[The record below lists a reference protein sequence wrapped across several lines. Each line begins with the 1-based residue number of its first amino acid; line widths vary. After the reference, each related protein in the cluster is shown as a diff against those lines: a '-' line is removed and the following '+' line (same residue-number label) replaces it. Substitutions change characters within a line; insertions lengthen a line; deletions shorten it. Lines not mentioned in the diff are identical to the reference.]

1 MSQFSRRDFLAR
13 SAAGALALGTP
24 GLLAYGAESRPAAMT
39 IAKWSGPKELSPA
52 DLKAA
57 AEKLTERAIEGLGG
71 LKRFVTRG
79 SVVWI
84 KPNIGWDRTPEQAAT
99 TNPDIVAEVV
109 LMCLEAG
116 ASKVKVFDRTCNDAR
131 RCYTQ
136 SRIAPALAAI
146 KDPRVEVSYI
156 DDRKFRLIE
165 IPGGRLLT
173 KWHVY
178 EEVLG
183 ADKFINLPIAKH
195 HSAAVLTIGMK
206 NVMGVIGSNRA
217 VLHKSIHE
225 ALPDLN
231 RAVKSH
237 LTVVDATR
245 VLIANGPQ
253 GGRLEDVRVLD
264 TVIAGRDIVS
274 VDSVACTL
282 FNKTPRE
289 VRYVQLAQDA
299 GLGVAD
305 IERIKV
311 KRILA

>member
-1 MSQFSRRDFLAR
+1 MNRRDFLKTA
-13 SAAGALALGTP
+13 AALGAGAMAAPGLAGKSWAASDGPLVVMAKGPSPAKLARASVLALG
-24 GLLAYGAESRPAAMT
+24 GMAS
-39 IAKWSGPKELSPA
+39 
-52 DLKAA
+52 
-57 AEKLTERAIEGLGG
+57 
-71 LKRFVTRG
+71 FVKKGDT
-79 SVVWI
+79 VVV

-99 TNPDIVAEVV
+99 TNPEIVAEVV

-237 LTVVDATR
+237 LTIVDATR

-253 GGRLEDVRVLD
+253 GGRLEDVRRFD
-264 TVIAGRDIVS
+264 TVVAGTDIVS
-274 VDSVACTL
+274 VDTVACSL
-282 FNKTPRE
+282 FGKGPGE
-289 VRYVQLAQDA
+289 VRYLRIAHDS

-305 IERIKV
+305 MERIKV
-311 KRILA
+311 KKINL

>member
-1 MSQFSRRDFLAR
+1 MDRRDFLKTA
-13 SAAGALALGTP
+13 AAFGAGAVVGAGALGDAWAAPDGPLVVMAKGPSPGKLARAAVLALG
-24 GLLAYGAESRPAAMT
+24 GMS
-39 IAKWSGPKELSPA
+39 S
-52 DLKAA
+52 
-57 AEKLTERAIEGLGG
+57 
-71 LKRFVTRG
+71 FVKKG
-79 SVVWI
+79 DVVVV
-84 KPNIGWDRTPEQAAT
+84 KPNIGWDRIPEQAAT
-99 TNPDIVAEVV
+99 TNPELVSEVV

-136 SRIAPALAAI
+136 SGIAPALSAI
-146 KDPRVEVSYI
+146 RDPRVEVSYI
-156 DDRKFRLIE
+156 DDRKFKVVD

-173 KWHVY
+173 KWQVY
-178 EEVLG
+178 EDVLA

-206 NVMGVIGSNRA
+206 NVMGVIGNNRA

-245 VLIANGPQ
+245 VLVANGPQ
-253 GGRLEDVRVLD
+253 GGRIEDVRRFD
-264 TVIAGRDIVS
+264 TVVAGRDIVA
-274 VDSVACTL
+274 VDTAACTL
-282 FNKTPRE
+282 FGKGPGE
-289 VRYVQLAQDA
+289 VRYLKIAHDS

-305 IERIKV
+305 IERIKI
-311 KRILA
+311 KRISL

>member
-1 MSQFSRRDFLAR
+1 MDRRDFLKTA
-13 SAAGALALGTP
+13 AAFGAGAMVGAGPVGGSWAAPDGPLVVMAKGT
-24 GLLAYGAESRPAAMT
+24 
-39 IAKWSGPKELSPA
+39 SPA
-52 DLKAA
+52 ELARAA
-57 AEKLTERAIEGLGG
+57 VLAQGG
-71 LKRFVTRG
+71 MSSFVKKG
-79 SVVWI
+79 DVVVV

-99 TNPDIVAEVV
+99 TNPELVSEVV

-136 SRIAPALAAI
+136 SGIAPALSGI

-156 DDRKFRLIE
+156 DDRKFKIID
-165 IPGGRLLT
+165 IPSGRLLT
-173 KWHVY
+173 KWQVY
-178 EEVLG
+178 EDVLN

-206 NVMGVIGSNRA
+206 NVMGVIGNNRA

-237 LTVVDATR
+237 LTIVDATR
-245 VLIANGPQ
+245 VLVANGPQ
-253 GGRLEDVRVLD
+253 GGRLEDVRRFD
-264 TVIAGRDIVS
+264 TVVAGRDIVA
-274 VDSVACTL
+274 VDTVACTL
-282 FNKTPRE
+282 FGKGPGE
-289 VRYVQLAQDA
+289 VRYLKIAHDS

-305 IERIKV
+305 IERIKI
-311 KRILA
+311 KRINL